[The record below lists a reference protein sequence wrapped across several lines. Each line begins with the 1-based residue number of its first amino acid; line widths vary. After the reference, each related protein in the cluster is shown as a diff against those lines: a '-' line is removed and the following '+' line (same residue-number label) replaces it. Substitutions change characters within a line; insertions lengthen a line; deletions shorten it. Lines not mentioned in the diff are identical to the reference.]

1 MFSTQKSFLPIF
13 AAIFCYFYALTSNA
27 VGFYTYFIWMYIFVR
42 KAVIVMRTSPARR
55 RGFTLVEL
63 IVVLTILAVLAAL
76 LVPAL
81 TGYIDKA
88 NEAKVLAEARTVL
101 TASQATVSEAYAK
114 GQLVS
119 SDSAT
124 TYDKPNENAAHYL
137 AKQVWELSEF
147 DPNNKKITWRFTVAA
162 PGSPTLT
169 PGVIDTFEYC
179 NGAYRIA
186 YHAIGTDE
194 YPTGWN
200 SAEKATELP
209 ALRLD
214 DGGKPFLES
223 SDYDPGHYHPAA

>member
-1 MFSTQKSFLPIF
+1 
-13 AAIFCYFYALTSNA
+13 
-27 VGFYTYFIWMYIFVR
+27 
-42 KAVIVMRTSPARR
+42 MRTSPARR

-101 TASQATVSEAYAK
+101 TAAQATVSEAYAK
-114 GQLVS
+114 EQLVPFP
-119 SDSAT
+119 DGAAYKDLDEDT
-124 TYDKPNENAAHYL
+124 AHYM

-147 DPNNKKITWRFTVAA
+147 DPNNKKITWRFTVAT

-179 NGAYRIA
+179 NGAYRIT
-186 YHAIGTDE
+186 YHAIGTEE
-194 YPTGWN
+194 YPTGWD
-200 SAEKATELP
+200 SAEKAT
-209 ALRLD
+209 ALKPPNLD
-214 DGGKPFLES
+214 DGGTPLLES
-223 SDYDPGHYHPAA
+223 SDYDPGHPH